1 MSKKRKQRD
10 EFEVLKERIRSDR
23 LFEAQ
28 GLEMRPTSGEKMSEV
43 LFRFIEPYWGLAEG
57 KEDYEKL
64 LTIAMIA
71 WNTALLPEGE
81 REEFLN
87 EKVKPVLSSLGRG
100 FLQDFKAIVEG
111 LIRRKERFFSD
122 NRRFIVDYV
131 LSEVRG
137 NRYHLSVASMTLKD

>member
-43 LFRFIEPYWGLAEG
+43 LFRFIEPYWGFAEG

-100 FLQDFKAIVEG
+100 FLQDFKAIVES

>member
-100 FLQDFKAIVEG
+100 FLQDFKAIVES